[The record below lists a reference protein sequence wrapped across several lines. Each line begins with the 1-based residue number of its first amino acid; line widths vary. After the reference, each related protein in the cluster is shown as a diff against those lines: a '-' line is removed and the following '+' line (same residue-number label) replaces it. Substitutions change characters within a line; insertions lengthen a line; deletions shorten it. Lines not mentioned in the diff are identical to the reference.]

1 MCMLCS
7 LAHMEHVGDHA
18 HALKYSGHGLV
29 LSDIGAAFFGGLWVG
44 TWSQFM
50 KPTDQSTDQSE
61 QEG

>member
-1 MCMLCS
+1 
-7 LAHMEHVGDHA
+7 MEHVGDHA